1 VLKYLFVQR
10 KQTARRCLIYKKAA
24 CIVSF
29 YLLLVLTSAALSAPY
44 PGRLGINIGL
54 GERGGTFVDLVKE
67 NYRWQEPVT
76 FDSEGWPTCDTLY
89 IADYRPVA
97 EWDNNTGIDDPEEY
111 RVDMSGT
118 YKCSFN
124 GLANVSTWT
133 GGSVQ
138 NKTYNLSTNTTTFDL
153 VVPGPM
159 GADDWFLMLN
169 FSSTRR
175 TSSSSTDTGFT
186 NFKMIRPGYPADT
199 TQTFTNELVNCITS
213 ADFGFIRYKDF
224 TCADGA
230 DPVYPETTEWSDRK
244 LTTDASQVPL
254 PAIGKT
260 QGGAWEYVI
269 ELANLTGK
277 DIWVNPVV
285 SASTD
290 YVTQL
295 ATMLKNNLNPSIKIY
310 VESSNEV
317 WNTADP
323 FSVQNDWNLAQ
334 ANALGINEHA
344 NHARRTVE
352 LSQIFASVFGQ
363 SAINDRVRVMLC
375 SHEPMLKWWVQT
387 FMIPYINSEF
397 GPPGDYI
404 YGLGCQLYFG
414 APDIKPDNRTI
425 DQLLDDCIDNIDSK
439 MDEPAG
445 NEAGRIQWV
454 AKAAEWNLTGGF
466 CSYEG
471 GYGTPCCGSPDNIPD
486 NLDNKILMHRV
497 PRAADVLK
505 YNYDD
510 GFFALGG
517 NLATQF
523 TMTSAYTR
531 YGCWGLT
538 DDVNYPE
545 RNYKFQAARDLT
557 NIRGDFDSDG
567 DVDLLDLAQFAQQ
580 WLALTGPA
588 DFDNQNGVNLT
599 DFATLAENWL

>member
-1 VLKYLFVQR
+1 M
-10 KQTARRCLIYKKAA
+10 
-24 CIVSF
+24 
-29 YLLLVLTSAALSAPY
+29 VLTSGVESAPY
-44 PGRLGINIGL
+44 PGQLGVNIGL

-76 FDSEGWPTCDTLY
+76 FDAAGWPSCDTLY
-89 IADYRPVA
+89 VADYRPVA
-97 EWDNNTGIDDPEEY
+97 EWSGTIDDPEEY

-124 GLANVSTWT
+124 GQANVNAWT

-138 NKTYNLSTNTTTFDL
+138 NKTYNSSTNTTTFDL
-153 VVPGPM
+153 VVPGPP
-159 GADDWFLMLN
+159 GSGDWFLMLD

-186 NFKMIRPGYPADT
+186 NFKMIRPGYAADT
-199 TQTFTNELVNCITS
+199 TQTFTNEFIECVKS
-213 ADFGFIRYKDF
+213 AYFGFIRYKDF

-260 QGGAWEYVI
+260 QGAAWEYVI

-277 DIWVNPVV
+277 DVWVNPVV

-295 ATMLKNNLNPSIKIY
+295 ATMLKNNLDPSIKIY

-317 WNTADP
+317 WNSAYP
-323 FSVQNDWNLAQ
+323 FSMQRDWNLAQ
-334 ANALGINEHA
+334 ADALGIDEQA

-352 LSQIFASVFGQ
+352 LSQIFASVFGE
-363 SAINDRVRVMLC
+363 SVINDRVRVMLC
-375 SHEPMLKWWVQT
+375 SHAPMLKWWVET
-387 FMIPYINSEF
+387 YMIPYINSEF
-397 GPPGDYI
+397 GLPGDYI

-414 APDIKPDNRTI
+414 APDEKPDNRTI
-425 DQLLDDCIDNIDSK
+425 DELLDECIDDINGQ
-439 MDEPAG
+439 MDETSG
-445 NEAGRIQWV
+445 NESGRMQWV
-454 AKAAEWNLTGGF
+454 AKAAEWGLSGGF

-471 GYGTPCCGSPDNIPD
+471 GYHTPCCGVMD

-497 PRAADVLK
+497 PRGAEVLK
-505 YNYDD
+505 YNYDE

-545 RNYKFQAARDLT
+545 RNYKFQAVRELT
-557 NIRGDFDSDG
+557 NMRGDFDSDG
-567 DVDLLDLAQFAQQ
+567 DVDVMDLAEFAEQ
-580 WLALTGPA
+580 WMALDGSA
-588 DFDNQNGVNLT
+588 NFDNLDGVNLI
-599 DFATLAENWL
+599 DFSMMAENWL